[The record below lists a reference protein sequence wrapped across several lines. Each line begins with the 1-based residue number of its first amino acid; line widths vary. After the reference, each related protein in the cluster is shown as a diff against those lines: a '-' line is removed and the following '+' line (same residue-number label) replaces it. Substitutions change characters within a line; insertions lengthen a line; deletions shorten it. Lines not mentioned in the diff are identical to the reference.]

1 MAQASV
7 ANSLKVTCSKFFE
20 EETKEMVP
28 REEEDKERN
37 KSSVLQEQERLM
49 QGFTMPCEYISKLR
63 GETRRRGTEKRVR
76 IRVRGSDG
84 ASRAEYFEN
93 IDCSPEIYTW
103 KQRGLNCHGAKT
115 VHKIQSQRQRKRA
128 SKTLRV
134 NTKGFW
140 ISNEAERKRGR
151 TFKTLAF

>member
-1 MAQASV
+1 
-7 ANSLKVTCSKFFE
+7 
-20 EETKEMVP
+20 MVP

-93 IDCSPEIYTW
+93 IDCSPEIYT
-103 KQRGLNCHGAKT
+103 
-115 VHKIQSQRQRKRA
+115 
-128 SKTLRV
+128 
-134 NTKGFW
+134 
-140 ISNEAERKRGR
+140 
-151 TFKTLAF
+151 